1 MALNTTEDIVEFIE
15 RFEKESK
22 AITEEVLRLCWNM
35 RGGLTYEEGMLLS
48 ITERKIIANIVK
60 DNLEIAKKS
69 GLPYF

>member
-1 MALNTTEDIVEFIE
+1 LALNTTEDIVEFIE